1 MYADY
6 TASGRGL
13 SFIEKFIEENVLD
26 TYANT
31 HSKGT
36 INGIQTTKFRNEA
49 RYNFKNF
56 IYSRFHNNFFSVIFF
71 FLPTDFKCEFT
82 KGFYSDVTI
91 FFSRAGWALLGAK
104 KQCFVKLSMPFDKVL
119 A

>member
-1 MYADY
+1 LYADY

-49 RYNFKNF
+49 RYNFKHF
-56 IYSRFHNNFFSVIFF
+56 IYSHFHNNFFSWTRFSN
-71 FLPTDFKCEFT
+71 LNLQ
-82 KGFYSDVTI
+82 KG
-91 FFSRAGWALLGAK
+91 
-104 KQCFVKLSMPFDKVL
+104 
-119 A
+119 